1 VNETPTEATLRLKI
15 TICLSTTLR
24 SDDAE
29 SKSVRYRKISWTPAK
44 DNTEVIKKMISKI
57 ARARTFVAMLL
68 GLDIQT
74 PWESVP
80 VIDTANVQKYPDV
93 DSAKISHRE
102 ARPTSTR
109 PLGKKPAVA
118 PANDRAASQRAA
130 G

>member
-1 VNETPTEATLRLKI
+1 MRTWKGQ
-15 TICLSTTLR
+15 
-24 SDDAE
+24 
-29 SKSVRYRKISWTPAK
+29 YQ
-44 DNTEVIKKMISKI
+44 VIKKMISKI
-57 ARARTFVAMLL
+57 ARLRTFVAMLL

-80 VIDTANVQKYPDV
+80 VIDTASVPKYPDV

-102 ARPTSTR
+102 AKSTSTR
-109 PLGKKPAVA
+109 PLGKKSAVA